1 MLDLL
6 IKGGRVAD
14 WKNHIDRVLNLGVKD
29 GKIAYLGTDVPAAAR
44 IIKADGLIV
53 IPGVIDSHTHDG

>member
-14 WKNHIDRVLNLGVKD
+14 WKNHTDRILNL
-29 GKIAYLGTDVPAAAR
+29 ATSLM
-44 IIKADGLIV
+44 IIRWKPLML
-53 IPGVIDSHTHDG
+53 

>member
-29 GKIAYLGTDVPAAAR
+29 GKIAYLGTDVPQPL
-44 IIKADGLIV
+44 GLLKRMV
-53 IPGVIDSHTHDG
+53 

>member
-14 WKNHIDRVLNLGVKD
+14 WKNHTDRILNLGVQGWKD
-29 GKIAYLGTDVPAAAR
+29 CVFGD
-44 IIKADGLIV
+44 
-53 IPGVIDSHTHDG
+53 

>member
-14 WKNHIDRVLNLGVKD
+14 WKNHTDRILNLGVQD
-29 GKIAYLGTDVPAAAR
+29 CVFGD
-44 IIKADGLIV
+44 
-53 IPGVIDSHTHDG
+53 